1 MSGKFAT
8 VKGYGKKK
16 RKRVF
21 HGYKT
26 AQHTELQVSDDLFCK
41 EVDIREKSLVN
52 VCNIFFINLIY
63 INSSTY
69 LLVLTSKFGLFR
81 RQTTSRRKR
90 REFFMVEKQESILN
104 LG

>member
-26 AQHTELQVSDDLFCK
+26 GQHTELQVSDDLFCK

-52 VCNIFFINLIY
+52 VCNIFL
-63 INSSTY
+63 
-69 LLVLTSKFGLFR
+69 
-81 RQTTSRRKR
+81 
-90 REFFMVEKQESILN
+90 SILSTSM
-104 LG
+104 